1 MSSYTKLIVFVL
13 VLVILSV
20 AVVMIDSSMD
30 NINKSMPEI
39 SDGIVNGD
47 KDYNESVELVNNKN
61 FQEGMEKA
69 TSAGDNYN
77 KSLNKL
83 LDIQDKYSKD
93 LNGVHKEYIGVTIEE
108 LELKLKAVDELK
120 EAIGYFEIY
129 SNYTGT
135 THASEAND
143 LMYES
148 LTFQKERNSIVS
160 ENSNLFKQNFI

>member
-1 MSSYTKLIVFVL
+1 MGELSKLP
-13 VLVILSV
+13 
-20 AVVMIDSSMD
+20 
-30 NINKSMPEI
+30 NIGKTVEGQLLQI
-39 SDGIVNGD
+39 GIR
-47 KDYNESVELVNNKN
+47 
-61 FQEGMEKA
+61 
-69 TSAGDNYN
+69 T
-77 KSLNKL
+77 
-83 LDIQDKYSKD
+83 
-93 LNGVHKEYIGVTIEE
+93 
-108 LELKLKAVDELK
+108 VDELK